1 MRIAVVAPS
10 EIPARRANTVQ
21 VMKMAQAMAA
31 LGHDVRLVAPA
42 SKDALLVKSAD
53 WDSLA
58 YHYGL
63 QTRFQVEWLPVRPC
77 FRRYDLGLAAVNWA
91 RDWGASLLYTRLPQA
106 AAIASLRGMA
116 TILEV
121 HDMPQG
127 KAGPLLFR
135 IFLRGRGARRLVV
148 ITRSLLKDLRDRLAA
163 PEDETFTLV
172 APDGVDLSRY
182 TNLPGIQEAR
192 QLLPER
198 VRQQLSVERMV
209 AGYTGHLYRGRGVE
223 LMLEVACRLPE
234 IVFLLVG
241 GEPNDV
247 QNLEVQVRQKGL
259 SNVILAGFVPNAE
272 LPVYQ
277 AACNFLLMP
286 YQQHV
291 AASSGG
297 DIASYLSPMKLFE
310 YMACGRPILSS
321 NLPVL
326 QEVLQPEFAILLP
339 PQDANAWVAALRGL
353 AGDDKRRAELGQLAQ
368 LNAAQYSWEERA
380 KRVLKGIKA

>member
-1 MRIAVVAPS
+1 
-10 EIPARRANTVQ
+10 
-21 VMKMAQAMAA
+21 
-31 LGHDVRLVAPA
+31 
-42 SKDALLVKSAD
+42 
-53 WDSLA
+53 
-58 YHYGL
+58 
-63 QTRFQVEWLPVRPC
+63 
-77 FRRYDLGLAAVNWA
+77 
-91 RDWGASLLYTRLPQA
+91 
-106 AAIASLRGMA
+106 MA